1 MLKAVPSLMMR
12 GGTSRG
18 LYFRAED
25 LPRDRDAIGRFLLS
39 AMGSYDVTQIDGMG
53 GATPLT
59 SKIAI
64 VSPSQEDGVDVD
76 YLFAQVGFLEPIVD
90 FGPTCGNI
98 LSGIGP
104 FAIEQGMVP
113 AGDGE
118 TRVRIRLVNTGA
130 LVEAV
135 VQTPGGRVNYND
147 GDAAIDG
154 VHGTAAPIVL
164 NFVEATGSKTGA
176 LFPTGKRLEQINGID
191 VSLVDATM
199 PAMILKAADVGVTGY
214 ETAAEL
220 DANREFYATVEDM
233 RLEAGRRMGL
243 GDVAK
248 SVVPKIIV
256 VAPPREGGAI
266 TSRYLVPM
274 KTHTSHAVTGA
285 VTLACCIGADGT
297 VTDTV
302 EDRASI
308 VGETMEI
315 EHPSGRLAVALRLHD
330 EGNRIEVEAAGVVRT
345 ARLLFS
351 GEVLVPEEA
360 LAEAPAA

>member
-1 MLKAVPSLMMR
+1 MLKSVPSLMMR

-18 LYFRAED
+18 LYFRGED
-25 LPRDRDAIGRFLLS
+25 LPQDRDAIGRFLLS

-64 VSPSQEDGVDVD
+64 VSPSKEDGVDVD

-104 FAIEQGMVP
+104 YAIEQGMVP
-113 AGDGE
+113 AQDGE
-118 TRVRIRLVNTGA
+118 ARVRIRLVNTGA
-130 LVEAV
+130 LVDAL
-135 VQTPGGRVNYND
+135 VQTPGGKVNYDD
-147 GDAAIDG
+147 GDAKIDG
-154 VHGTAAPIVL
+154 VHGTAAPIIL

-199 PAMILKAADVGVTGY
+199 PAMILKAPDVGVTGY

-220 DANREFYATVEDM
+220 DANRDFFATVEEM
-233 RLEAGRRMGL
+233 RLEAGLRMGL
-243 GDVAK
+243 GDVSK
-248 SVVPKIIV
+248 SVVPKIMV

-285 VTLACCIGADGT
+285 VTLACCVGADGT
-297 VTDTV
+297 VTDGI
-302 EDRASI
+302 EDRSSI
-308 VGETMEI
+308 VDETMEI
-315 EHPSGRLAVALRLHD
+315 EHPSGRLSVALRLHD
-330 EGNRIEVEAAGVVRT
+330 EGNRIEVEAAGIVRT

-351 GEVLVPEEA
+351 GSVMVPEEA
-360 LAEAPAA
+360 LSEASAA